1 MIGDTLEGIGDPRKL
16 KGNLIGAAR
25 TPQYHNMLAAEM
37 KRAPKQKT
45 DENRA
50 AYQQKLMTC
59 KGERAA
65 CEGNSSVREH
75 DSPPGW
81 VANLDLLYSM
91 QFVHKRF
98 GSRTKFAS
106 HRSFPRNLRLSTAY
120 LRL

>member
-81 VANLDLLYSM
+81 VANLDLLHLVR
-91 QFVHKRF
+91 FVYKRII
-98 GSRTKFAS
+98 STTKFAGPS
-106 HRSFPRNLRLSTAY
+106 QLSAQFAA
-120 LRL
+120 LGRIP